1 MAQNFLDEPSMKRN
15 SRRSAFTG
23 SPCSCADRPVQ
34 RRSTVPAAPF
44 AMRHDIARK
53 KMTKREFLYCL
64 LQVPSRALRRSI
76 GGESIPIY
84 FLQLME
90 SAAMLA
96 VALNDRYG
104 ASFRRQG
111 DRLIGPLNAPAH
123 PNDIHDIVV

>member
-44 AMRHDIARK
+44 ALRHDIARK
-53 KMTKREFLYCL
+53 KMTKREFFYCL

-76 GGESIPIY
+76 GEEAIKIS
-84 FLQLME
+84 LMQLKE
-90 SAAMLA
+90 SAAMIS
-96 VALNDRYG
+96 VVLNDRYG
-104 ASFRRQG
+104 E
-111 DRLIGPLNAPAH
+111 
-123 PNDIHDIVV
+123 